1 MEGAATVGPV
11 TMDSTPP
18 RRTQGDGPEAGG
30 VSMETG
36 VTVITGAGRGIGAA
50 TALALA
56 RRKRSGH
63 IVVNYNADRDAARS
77 VADQVER
84 SGVSASVVRADVGR
98 ETDVMRLFA
107 HVDRVGTLTGLVN
120 NAGILFESEPLRNFT
135 VDRLEQVWRVNIT
148 GSFLCAREAVRRMA
162 SSAGG
167 RGGSIV
173 NVSSRA
179 STLGSPNEYIDYAAS
194 KGAVDTMTVGL
205 ATEVAIE
212 GVRVNAVRPGLIH
225 TDLHASGGR
234 PNRVAELAPGVPMQR
249 GGRPEEVANLIVWL
263 LSDQAS
269 YVTGALI
276 DVGGGR

>member
-1 MEGAATVGPV
+1 MAT
-11 TMDSTPP
+11 
-18 RRTQGDGPEAGG
+18 
-30 VSMETG
+30 
-36 VTVITGAGRGIGAA
+36 
-50 TALALA
+50 
-56 RRKRSGH
+56 
-63 IVVNYNADRDAARS
+63 
-77 VADQVER
+77 
-84 SGVSASVVRADVGR
+84 
-98 ETDVMRLFA
+98 
-107 HVDRVGTLTGLVN
+107 
-120 NAGILFESEPLRNFT
+120 
-135 VDRLEQVWRVNIT
+135 
-148 GSFLCAREAVRRMA
+148 
-162 SSAGG
+162 SAGG

-179 STLGSPNEYIDYAAS
+179 STFGSPNEYIDYAAS

-225 TDLHASGGR
+225 TDIHASGGR